1 MWNFQYK
8 SEYEACVADLERS
21 GAVQSMR
28 FLPQHAEGVSTYDH
42 ASLVAYTSFRVCSVL
57 GLDARAAARG
67 GLLHDLFLYNWQ
79 DHSIHSFLDHMENHP
94 RYALEN
100 AEALFALTD
109 TERDIIAT
117 HLPPLGVPRGEL
129 HGQGLRRGRAAA
141 SLPPHHPRK
150 KAGAACPRSPGGTRP
165 AHLSSAQGRLIFF
178 FACGSIPS

>member
-42 ASLVAYTSFRVCSVL
+42 ASLVAYTSFRICSVL

-109 TERDIIAT
+109 TERDIISTHMWPAT
-117 HLPPLGVPRGEL
+117 PTKFYHRWESLVVSCMDKVCAVAELLRLFPLITGGKKQAQHVP
-129 HGQGLRRGRAAA
+129 AALETPA
-141 SLPPHHPRK
+141 RFPFLQP
-150 KAGAACPRSPGGTRP
+150 KAG
-165 AHLSSAQGRLIFF
+165 
-178 FACGSIPS
+178 

>member
-1 MWNFQYK
+1 MWNFKYK
-8 SEYEACVADLERS
+8 DAYQSCVWDILDDP
-21 GAVQSMR
+21 AVQSMR
-28 FLPQHAEGVSTYDH
+28 LLPQHAAGVSCYH
-42 ASLVAYTSFRVCSVL
+42 HSVLVSYVSFRLCAML

-117 HLPPLGVPRGEL
+117 HMWPATPTKFYHRWESLVVSCMDKVCAVAELLRLFPLITRGKKQARHVP
-129 HGQGLRRGRAAA
+129 AALEA
-141 SLPPHHPRK
+141 PARLTFLQP
-150 KAGAACPRSPGGTRP
+150 KAG
-165 AHLSSAQGRLIFF
+165 
-178 FACGSIPS
+178 

>member
-1 MWNFQYK
+1 MWNFRYK
-8 SEYEACVADLERS
+8 AEYETCVADLERS

-42 ASLVAYTSFRVCSVL
+42 ASLVAYTSFRICSAL

-79 DHSIHSFLDHMENHP
+79 DRSLRTLRDHAMNHP

-100 AEALFALTD
+100 AEALFDLTD

-117 HLPPLGVPRGEL
+117 HMWPATPTKFYHRWESLVVSCMDKICAVAELLRLFPLITGEKPALPSVPAPREAPMD
-129 HGQGLRRGRAAA
+129 AAWLQ
-141 SLPPHHPRK
+141 S
-150 KAGAACPRSPGGTRP
+150 KAG
-165 AHLSSAQGRLIFF
+165 
-178 FACGSIPS
+178 